1 MNIPPRGAD
10 GRRMTV
16 NRELTEDE
24 LVWHFRSGWNV
35 AALNCVA
42 PRFQPILDGY
52 SAFIRDNERELKR
65 VNDRLEKVY
74 RSQARTRREAMV
86 ARDGRTTMVYNFFA
100 LPPARSEFCASALEM
115 ANRALANPP
124 EGALQ
129 FARDN
134 FDQLV
139 DPFYSFFDQYERY
152 QHLSAEWDA
161 KYGAL
166 YGPSQPG
173 WVAVE
178 EARANGVYVPRA
190 GESDPSTTI
199 ANPRGSMTVTD
210 PETGEKVPVVP
221 VDERTISQPVV
232 EPIPTN
238 ANERDR
244 GDEGSA
250 GDPSESPQPAPGA
263 RLR

>member
-1 MNIPPRGAD
+1 MEIPPKGPD

-42 PRFQPILDGY
+42 DRYQPILDAYG
-52 SAFIRDNERELKR
+52 AFIKDNERELKR

-86 ARDGRTTMVYNFFA
+86 ARDGQTTMVYNFFA
-100 LPPARSEFCASALEM
+100 LPPARTEFCAAALEM
-115 ANRALANPP
+115 ANRALASPP
-124 EGALQ
+124 KDALG
-129 FARDN
+129 FAREN
-134 FDQLV
+134 FDQLTE
-139 DPFYSFFDQYERY
+139 PFYTFFDRYERY
-152 QHLSAEWDA
+152 QRLSAEWDA

-173 WVAVE
+173 WVAVQQ
-178 EARANGVYVPRA
+178 ARANGVEVPRA

-199 ANPRGSMTVTD
+199 TNPSGAMSVTD

-221 VDERTISQPVV
+221 VDERVLSQPVTQ
-232 EPIPTN
+232 PLPTD
-238 ANERDR
+238 ANERETD
-244 GDEGSA
+244 GA
-250 GDPSESPQPAPGA
+250 GDSSEG
-263 RLR
+263 